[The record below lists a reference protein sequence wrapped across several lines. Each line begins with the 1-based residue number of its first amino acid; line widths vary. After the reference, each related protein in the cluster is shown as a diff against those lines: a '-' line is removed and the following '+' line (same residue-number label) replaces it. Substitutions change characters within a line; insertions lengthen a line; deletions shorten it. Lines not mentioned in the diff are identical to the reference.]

1 MSARRAIL
9 ALALSL
15 TVAGGVQAQESQVVE
30 MGTGSIAGVYFPV
43 GIALCRLVN
52 RTRAEHGIRCAARLT
67 GGSIANIEALRA
79 GEIDLAI
86 VQSDI
91 QHAAATGEGPFA
103 EAGPWPGLRSVMSL
117 YAEALTVVARADAGI
132 ATLGDL
138 AGRAV
143 AIGAPG
149 SGQRQMVD
157 DLIAAAGWTSDIFA
171 ETPELPSTELAD
183 ALCAGRIDAFAL
195 VVGHPAL
202 AIQEAAGACDT
213 VLVAIDGP
221 APTALISEN
230 PFYAEAVIP
239 GGLYPGVPRDV
250 PTFGVGATLVTR
262 DDVPDAVIDTLVR
275 SVLGD
280 LDTLRGLNPVLAPVS
295 GEDMATF
302 GLTAPRHRAAVAFYR
317 ESGWID

>member
-1 MSARRAIL
+1 MPARRAIL

-15 TVAGGVQAQESQVVE
+15 AVAGGVRAQEPQVVE

-91 QHAAATGEGPFA
+91 QHAATTGEGPFA
-103 EAGPWPGLRSVMSL
+103 ESGPWPGLRSVMSL
-117 YAEALTVVARADAGI
+117 YPEALTVVARADAGI

-157 DLIAAAGWTSDIFA
+157 DLIAAAGWTPDIFA

-183 ALCAGRIDAFAL
+183 ALCSGRIDAFAL

-202 AIQEAAGACDT
+202 AIQEATGACDT

-250 PTFGVGATLVTR
+250 PTFGVEATLVTR

-275 SVLGD
+275 SVLSD
-280 LDTLRGLNPVLAPVS
+280 LDTLRGLNPVLASVS
-295 GEDMATF
+295 GEDMATV
-302 GLTAPRHRAAVAFYR
+302 GLTVPLHPAAEAFYR